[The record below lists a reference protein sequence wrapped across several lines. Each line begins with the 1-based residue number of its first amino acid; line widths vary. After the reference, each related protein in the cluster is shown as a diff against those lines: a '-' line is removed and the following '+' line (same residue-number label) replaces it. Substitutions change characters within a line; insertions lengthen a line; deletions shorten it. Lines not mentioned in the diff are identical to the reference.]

1 MKKMMYIRLK
11 IAVCAILLSAT
22 MFSCVKEE
30 IAESQMTYGDS
41 IRFGI
46 SSANDKKGQPKTK
59 SGAVESEPYV
69 IHGEGI
75 TATVTVVDGIQS
87 KINDMPLTKG
97 TQATSVSAFNVA
109 AYLYPDG
116 ATSGVDYFS
125 DLVSDGVNPATT
137 RYWPEFGTLDFL
149 AAAPA
154 GIISTMPSASD
165 YENGFSFTYAIS
177 EEVADQQDIM
187 VAVAKD
193 QNNSSTGN
201 PVPLQFQHLLAAV
214 QFKVGKMIATRINT
228 LTISG
233 IKGGDVVISY
243 NPESDSWN
251 CSSTQEVSYSPIF
264 TVNGTPNIDTYGLAE
279 GNFITSNDNGMTM
292 FVMPQELVG
301 AKISVNYTELI
312 TGTTH
317 DSEAELSGHSWIA
330 GHTTIYKLDVIAE
343 TLQIT
348 IPSPPDADAHYVRI
362 DMEYD
367 LTGLSNYT
375 GEGITIS
382 NVIATTRWEDDGSNT
397 ASDDK
402 QDIYIKNELTE
413 MQKEGF
419 FTDELWGL
427 EYSVDENGNKSYTLG
442 SANGPEIVNNN
453 ILGTKTLDLT
463 SGSKGTI
470 YLFLD
475 ENNGTTDR
483 NGVLEVKATVTQ
495 NGISRKVILGSG
507 KFKQLAPSWNTA
519 GVGVERFED
528 NGTYPYGFSYNRVVT
543 YTNPRALWFEDVFTN
558 GNWLE
563 QIGAAIYYLILR
575 FTGSLADSVLPDTE
589 GIAEGFVTVSRYS
602 GTITKVVL
610 DYSKL
615 NSVKAIAE
623 SEYGMDNT
631 AALYNY
637 TGQTDIADFENQ
649 VDESFGTPSEGGA
662 GTNWNKEITTAGANP
677 VDYAAFIALICNR
690 MREVKTVITEN
701 GGSNSDT
708 RYNAVLHRIGEG
720 GTDGNGDESGA
731 AIIEWYLPSYQESVN
746 LKETGTGNET
756 TKISPLNGTY
766 WSSTAGADPTA
777 GTNGYAY
784 SYTYSNNGYVSYSAS
799 ADRTTELKVRAVR
812 KKPTAN

>member
-1 MKKMMYIRLK
+1 MYIRLK

-165 YENGFSFTYAIS
+165 YENGFSFTYAIP

-201 PVPLQFQHLLAAV
+201 PVPLRFQHLLAAV

-264 TVNGTPNIDTYGLAE
+264 TVDGTPNIDTYGLAE

-367 LTGLSNYT
+367 LTGLSNYA

-382 NVIATTRWEDDGSNT
+382 DVIATTRWEDDGSNT

-402 QDIYIKNELTE
+402 WDIYIKDELTE
-413 MQKEGF
+413 MQKKGF
-419 FTDELWGL
+419 FTDELWEL
-427 EYSVDENGNKSYTLG
+427 RYSVNNNGEKNYTTG
-442 SANGPEIVNNN
+442 SANGPALVNKN
-453 ILGTKTLDLT
+453 ILGDKELELV

-475 ENNGTTDR
+475 ENDGTTDR
-483 NGVLEVKATVTQ
+483 NGLLEVKATVTQ
-495 NGISRKVILGSG
+495 NGISREVILGSG

-528 NGTYPYGFSYNRVVT
+528 NDAYPYGFSYNKVVT
-543 YTNPRALWFEDVFTN
+543 YTNNLISRYENASIFGKL
-558 GNWLE
+558 L
-563 QIGAAIYYLILR
+563 YLILIYL
-575 FTGSLADSVLPDTE
+575 FGYSVDAVIPNTDGMAD
-589 GIAEGFVTVSRYS
+589 GFVTIETYQSS
-602 GTITKVVL
+602 ALGTVKKSIKL
-610 DYSKL
+610 DYGAL
-615 NSVKAIAE
+615 NSVQSIT
-623 SEYGMDNT
+623 SEDNGFANT
-631 AALYNY
+631 IALYNY
-637 TGQTDIADFENQ
+637 TGAVDLTDL
-649 VDESFGTPSEGGA
+649 ESEIDKSL
-662 GTNWNKEITTAGANP
+662 NITTSDNWEKNESSNSANP
-677 VDYAAFIALICNR
+677 TDYAAFIALTRNR
-690 MREVKTVITEN
+690 MREFKTVITTSQ
-701 GGSNSDT
+701 GNSEVN
-708 RYNAVLHRIGEG
+708 NAILHREGEG
-720 GTDGNGDESGA
+720 GSDNKGDESGA
-731 AIIEWYLPSYQESVN
+731 AIVEWYLPSYQESVN

-812 KKPTAN
+812 KKTTTN